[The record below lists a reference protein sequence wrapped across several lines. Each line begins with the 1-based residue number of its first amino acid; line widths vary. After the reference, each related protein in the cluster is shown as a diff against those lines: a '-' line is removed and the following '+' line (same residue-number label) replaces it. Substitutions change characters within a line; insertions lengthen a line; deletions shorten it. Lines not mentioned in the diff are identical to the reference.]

1 MKHSDS
7 IAYDSTEAL
16 GVGIDLK
23 YTRKILR
30 ISDNIQRRE
39 HFMKRTMGIRLCLQ
53 YKALSIFVK
62 DTISL

>member
-1 MKHSDS
+1 MHSNNN
-7 IAYDSTEAL
+7 AYESPEAL
-16 GVGIDLK
+16 SVGIDLK
-23 YTRKILR
+23 YTRKMLR

-53 YKALSIFVK
+53 YKALSIYVK